1 MKNKKWR
8 KTLLITWSKKMF
20 IEHTFKENQDVMHKG
35 MVDDGKTLSLHKHCV
50 LSPYRISVRLY
61 LLFKKFNDFLLL
73 DWTW

>member
-1 MKNKKWR
+1 
-8 KTLLITWSKKMF
+8 MF

-73 DWTW
+73 D